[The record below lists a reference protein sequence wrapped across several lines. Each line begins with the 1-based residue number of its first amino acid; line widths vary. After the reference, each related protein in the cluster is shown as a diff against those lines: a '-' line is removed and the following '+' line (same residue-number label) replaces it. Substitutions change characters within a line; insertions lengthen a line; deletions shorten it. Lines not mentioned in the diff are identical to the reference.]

1 MIHLDS
7 DELLIAKNILDLK
20 NASGSH
26 SPSMFTLLENI
37 PQINLKIDACFLSN
51 PYATDLFIR
60 YFEKELVKTNKLRD
74 VLEFYPSQNQAI
86 AQTISQVI
94 NMNNENIFVGNGAIE
109 VIQAVMHNFISGN
122 VIVNIPTFS
131 SYYEFVKPGVE
142 VIYNQ
147 LDKNNEYEINANQ
160 LIEFVNKNNGKNLI
174 IINPNNP
181 NGGYIKSNDLQFII
195 SELSHLDNIILDE
208 SFIHFAY
215 EDEHLNMVSFSEYFH
230 LYSNLIIIKSM
241 SKDFG
246 IAGIRAGY
254 GIMSKEKVE
263 KLLQNGYLWNLNGLS
278 EYFFKL
284 YARPDFL
291 KDYEQVR
298 KKYIIDAQDFFKKLN
313 EIPQIKIYS
322 SFANFALIELI
333 DGSSSSDFVSKMLIK
348 YGIYSR
354 TGNDKIGLEGQF
366 VRISAR
372 SKTEN
377 ETIISA
383 IKNVFN

>member
-1 MIHLDS
+1 
-7 DELLIAKNILDLK
+7 
-20 NASGSH
+20 
-26 SPSMFTLLENI
+26 
-37 PQINLKIDACFLSN
+37 
-51 PYATDLFIR
+51 
-60 YFEKELVKTNKLRD
+60 
-74 VLEFYPSQNQAI
+74 
-86 AQTISQVI
+86 
-94 NMNNENIFVGNGAIE
+94 
-109 VIQAVMHNFISGN
+109 
-122 VIVNIPTFS
+122 
-131 SYYEFVKPGVE
+131 
-142 VIYNQ
+142 
-147 LDKNNEYEINANQ
+147 
-160 LIEFVNKNNGKNLI
+160 
-174 IINPNNP
+174 
-181 NGGYIKSNDLQFII
+181 
-195 SELSHLDNIILDE
+195 
-208 SFIHFAY
+208 
-215 EDEHLNMVSFSEYFH
+215 
-230 LYSNLIIIKSM
+230 M